1 MRHPAPPTLCRAARA
16 GHRPA
21 RGQRGAALLIAMLIV
36 TLVSTLAAGMV
47 WQQWRA
53 IEVEGAERARN
64 QASWLLGAALDW
76 ARIILREDGR
86 NGGPDG
92 LTEPWANP
100 LDEIRLST
108 FLASDKASD
117 NTDPGI
123 DAFLSGTIT
132 DAQSRYNLVNLG
144 ADDEA
149 VAQAE
154 LQTLQRLCELLGL
167 PAEISARIAAG
178 MRGAQAAE
186 DQLDENAQVTPGSP
200 LAPQRVR
207 QLTWLGLD
215 LEVVRR
221 LEPYL
226 TILPGPTRVNI
237 NTAPAEVL
245 MAVVPGLDR
254 ASAER
259 LMQARLRQQSG
270 GFKDLATA
278 QQLLPDKIKLDE
290 KRVAVNS
297 GYFEITG
304 RLRYENL
311 TLNELSLVRRAGQEV
326 TVLRRE
332 RVIP

>member
-1 MRHPAPPTLCRAARA
+1 M
-16 GHRPA
+16 PA
-21 RGQRGAALLIAMLIV
+21 RRPCHPLRHQRGAALLIAMLIV
-36 TLVSTLAAGMV
+36 TLVATLAAGMV

-53 IEVEGAERARN
+53 IEVEGAERTRN
-64 QASWLLGAALDW
+64 QASWLLGGALDW

-86 NGGPDG
+86 SGGVDA
-92 LTEPWANP
+92 LTEPWATG
-100 LDEIRLST
+100 LAEIRLST

-144 ADDEA
+144 SDDEA
-149 VAQAE
+149 AAQAE
-154 LQTLQRLCELLGL
+154 LQSLQRLCEVLGI
-167 PAEISARIAAG
+167 PAEIAARIAAG

-186 DQLDENAQVTPGSP
+186 DQIDENTQVTPGSP
-200 LAPQRVR
+200 LSPQRVR

-226 TILPGPTRVNI
+226 TILPGPSRVNI
-237 NTAPAEVL
+237 NTAPPEVL

-259 LMQARLRQQSG
+259 LTQARLREA
-270 GFKDLATA
+270 FKDLATA
-278 QQLLPDKIKLDE
+278 QKLLPDKIKLDE

-304 RLRYENL
+304 QLRYDNL

>member
-1 MRHPAPPTLCRAARA
+1 MRQPLPPAPRPALRSAARA
-16 GHRPA
+16 R

-36 TLVSTLAAGMV
+36 TLVATLAAGMV

-53 IEVEGAERARN
+53 IEVEGAERTRN
-64 QASWLLGAALDW
+64 QASWLLGGALDW
-76 ARIILREDGR
+76 ARIILREDARSGAV
-86 NGGPDG
+86 DA
-92 LTEPWANP
+92 LTEPWATG
-100 LDEIRLST
+100 LAEIRLST

-144 ADDEA
+144 ADDDA

-154 LQTLQRLCELLGL
+154 LQSLQRLCEVLGI
-167 PAEISARIAAG
+167 PADIGARIAAG

-186 DQLDENAQVTPGSP
+186 DQIDENSQVTPGSP

-226 TILPGPTRVNI
+226 TILPGPSRVNI
-237 NTAPAEVL
+237 NTAPPEVL

-259 LMQARLRQQSG
+259 LVQARLREP
-270 GFKDLATA
+270 FKDLATA
-278 QQLLPDKIKLDE
+278 QKLLPEKIKLDE

-304 RLRYENL
+304 QLRYDNL